1 MQEHELVGVG
11 HSDMVP
17 DLIYLPV
24 CDGSCVGNDGRL
36 LQVSYIGIGIGKL
49 GAGFL
54 HRSSISR
61 V

>member
-11 HSDMVP
+11 HSDMFP

-36 LQVSYIGIGIGKL
+36 LQVSYIGIGIGRDL
-49 GAGFL
+49 VIGFMCFT
-54 HRSSISR
+54 
-61 V
+61 